1 MTVRCRVGP
10 GGGRGRFVSALLGCG
25 RCGWSSGSTL
35 SEAGACNG
43 RSRFTGMRTSPAS
56 PFGVGRRLRGEPGE
70 LHHRGGTADGC
81 PAGGRFFATPHL
93 WKPATVRSHR
103 PVVRA
108 LIDDDLG
115 RRRLVT
121 LTAGDVQAA
130 IRRWQKARLSVPTRG
145 SCSPPSRH
153 SSWSAW
159 PLTRLP
165 AEVSWAVSA
174 SVTLMAAS

>member
-1 MTVRCRVGP
+1 MNFTTEAARLTVAQLV
-10 GGGRGRFVSALLGCG
+10 
-25 RCGWSSGSTL
+25 
-35 SEAGACNG
+35 E
-43 RSRFTGMRTSPAS
+43 
-56 PFGVGRRLRGEPGE
+56 
-70 LHHRGGTADGC
+70 
-81 PAGGRFFATPHL
+81 RFFATPHL

-165 AEVSWAVSA
+165 AEVSWGVSA